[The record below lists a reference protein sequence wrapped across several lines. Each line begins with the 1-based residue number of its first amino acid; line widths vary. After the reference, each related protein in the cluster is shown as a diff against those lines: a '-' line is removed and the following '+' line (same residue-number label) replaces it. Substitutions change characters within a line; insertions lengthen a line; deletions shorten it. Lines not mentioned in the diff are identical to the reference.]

1 MSSDPLP
8 TPPPPL
14 TPSQQRARR
23 AAHHA
28 FLMQEQQAGRLP
40 RPQVQRPSRRVPPA
54 LPPTLPPATPTPTA
68 PPASQRVSRAG
79 GAPAGK
85 RFHAHELRR
94 VPVEVTPTAR
104 ALIDASSAQGRL
116 LPQALAEVFGE
127 HPDLVSVCIDAV
139 EKARHF
145 AVDASAPGRLTRG
158 IGGVGGVGGALDTLP
173 PHVLRIDVTHVSA
186 REELA
191 HGWFINAHAL
201 SDLHPQTRL
210 PRFVAER
217 AARELLRLYRE
228 HEQRARARDA
238 ALHAA
243 HGDGGDDLTA

>member
-1 MSSDPLP
+1 MLSQDVSQDALP
-8 TPPPPL
+8 TPPTPL
-14 TPSQQRARR
+14 TPPQQRARR

-28 FLMQEQQAGRLP
+28 FLAQEQQAGRLP
-40 RPQVQRPSRRVPPA
+40 RPPARSSRHVPA
-54 LPPTLPPATPTPTA
+54 LPPASPSPT

-94 VPVEVTPTAR
+94 LSVSVTPTAR

-127 HPDLVSVCIDAV
+127 HPDLVTVSVDAV
-139 EKARHF
+139 EKAQHF
-145 AVDASAPGRLTRG
+145 IVHPAERTHITSGS
-158 IGGVGGVGGALDTLP
+158 GGSVRTLP
-173 PHVLRIDVTHVSA
+173 PHVLRINVTHAS
-186 REELA
+186 
-191 HGWFINAHAL
+191 AL
-201 SDLHPQTRL
+201 SDLHPQTHL

-238 ALHAA
+238 ALDVAR
-243 HGDGGDDLTA
+243 DNDD

>member
-1 MSSDPLP
+1 MLSQDVSQDALP
-8 TPPPPL
+8 TPPTPL
-14 TPSQQRARR
+14 TPPQQRARR
-23 AAHHA
+23 AAHHT
-28 FLMQEQQAGRLP
+28 FLAQEQQAGRLP
-40 RPQVQRPSRRVPPA
+40 RPPARSSRHVPA
-54 LPPTLPPATPTPTA
+54 LPPASPSPT

-201 SDLHPQTRL
+201 SDLHPQ
-210 PRFVAER
+210 
-217 AARELLRLYRE
+217 
-228 HEQRARARDA
+228 
-238 ALHAA
+238 
-243 HGDGGDDLTA
+243 

>member
-1 MSSDPLP
+1 MLSQDVSQDALP
-8 TPPPPL
+8 TPPTPL
-14 TPSQQRARR
+14 TPPQQRARR

-28 FLMQEQQAGRLP
+28 FLAQEQQAGRLP
-40 RPQVQRPSRRVPPA
+40 RPQARPQEARPARRVPA
-54 LPPTLPPATPTPTA
+54 LPPASPTPT

-85 RFHAHELRR
+85 RFHAHEVRR
-94 VPVEVTPTAR
+94 LLVSVTPLAR
-104 ALIDASSAQGRL
+104 ALMDASSAQGRL

-127 HPDLVSVCIDAV
+127 HPDLARVHVDAV
-139 EKARHF
+139 EKAQHF
-145 AVDASAPGRLTRG
+145 TVHPAERPHITSG
-158 IGGVGGVGGALDTLP
+158 IGGSVRSLP
-173 PHVLRIDVTHVSA
+173 PHVLRIDVTHTSG
-186 REELA
+186 RDELA

-238 ALHAA
+238 ALDNAR
-243 HGDGGDDLTA
+243 DVVDDDD